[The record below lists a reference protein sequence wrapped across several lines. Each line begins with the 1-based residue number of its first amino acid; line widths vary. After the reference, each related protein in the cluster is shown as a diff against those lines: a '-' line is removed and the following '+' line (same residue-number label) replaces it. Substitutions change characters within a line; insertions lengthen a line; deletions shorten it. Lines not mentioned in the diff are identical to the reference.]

1 MCALCGDGRA
11 GPEIKPAEPPQSG
24 LGSGTPSFSA
34 KLQDWHSNQP
44 VNGAIS
50 IPYGIIFP
58 ELFEKKKKEKKKDKF
73 FDTFCIFFLK
83 SCLWLLRFETLTVFA
98 GVTTSLEGL
107 ALAPFHV
114 QH

>member
-58 ELFEKKKKEKKKDKF
+58 ELFEKKKKEKKKTNFLTLFVF
-73 FDTFCIFFLK
+73 F
-83 SCLWLLRFETLTVFA
+83 SLRAVC
-98 GVTTSLEGL
+98 GC
-107 ALAPFHV
+107 
-114 QH
+114 